1 MIAAFFFAP
10 SFVKELLNPWQK
22 EVRSQVQKAI
32 SALEEVK
39 KLSSPETT
47 PRKRKTI
54 YPRSA

>member
-22 EVRSQVQKAI
+22 EVRSQVQKI